1 MSQPQY
7 VTALDLEELPR
18 DQLSPE
24 VRAYFEKCDEKLGFV
39 PNVLRAYAF
48 DEEKLKPFMAMYDEL
63 MLGPS
68 ELSKLE
74 REMIAVVVSA
84 CNRCFYCLTAH
95 GNAVRRLSKDPRL
108 GELMVM
114 NYRVAELE
122 PAQRAML
129 DFAVKLTERPHEMTE
144 SDRELLRRQGLSNR
158 AIWDLCAVVGF
169 FNMSN
174 RVAGGTDMQPN
185 EIYHSQFRTPRE
197 D

>member
-95 GNAVRRLSKDPRL
+95 GNAVRR
-108 GELMVM
+108 
-114 NYRVAELE
+114 
-122 PAQRAML
+122 
-129 DFAVKLTERPHEMTE
+129 
-144 SDRELLRRQGLSNR
+144 DRKS
-158 AIWDLCAVVGF
+158 VV
-169 FNMSN
+169 
-174 RVAGGTDMQPN
+174 
-185 EIYHSQFRTPRE
+185 
-197 D
+197 